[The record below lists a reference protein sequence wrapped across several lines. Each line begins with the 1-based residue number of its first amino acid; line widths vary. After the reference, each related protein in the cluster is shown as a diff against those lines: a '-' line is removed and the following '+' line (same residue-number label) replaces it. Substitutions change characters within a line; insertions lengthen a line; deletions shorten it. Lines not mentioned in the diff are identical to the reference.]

1 MGFIYYN
8 NKLINTHF
16 LDINNKLYKY
26 KYNMKSSAHKMKK
39 KKMKSVDYY
48 TD

>member
-26 KYNMKSSAHKMKK
+26 KYNMKSRAHKM
-39 KKMKSVDYY
+39 KKMKSVDYF